1 MRRNHPRMMRGF
13 GEGNSIPLYFSP
25 SEKTCLIMRMAIMRA
40 EYGFGRMRATSLAC
54 TTMALIDFSCMRERV
69 SVPSSIVA
77 CVKEKTAEG
86 LFGRS
91 LALSF
96 AMASIVV
103 WNGLIF
109 RMKAFGSVSLGIPL
123 VSAAFGCNLAIRA
136 DRDGGFMSRDRH
148 PRAEGRKCLE

>member
-1 MRRNHPRMMRGF
+1 M
-13 GEGNSIPLYFSP
+13 
-25 SEKTCLIMRMAIMRA
+25 
-40 EYGFGRMRATSLAC
+40 
-54 TTMALIDFSCMRERV
+54 
-69 SVPSSIVA
+69 PSSIVA
-77 CVKEKTAEG
+77 CVKEKTSEG

-123 VSAAFGCNLAIRA
+123 LSQPRSDAAWLSALIAMTVSCLAIAILERKGGNA
-136 DRDGGFMSRDRH
+136 SNDDRLSVWLLASGSLLM
-148 PRAEGRKCLE
+148 